1 MMDRGAALQARNGR
15 REPMDRKIVI
25 VDDEVHIRTLLE
37 QSLEELEEDYDVEIL
52 TAENGQEGLDV
63 IRETRP
69 GLVLLDVMMPMMNG
83 YDVCKAIREDP
94 DLADVQVILLTAKG
108 QEADRERGVEVGATR
123 YMTKPFDPD
132 ELLEIAKGMLG
143 LSA

>member
-1 MMDRGAALQARNGR
+1 
-15 REPMDRKIVI
+15 MDRKIVI

-63 IRETRP
+63 IRESRP
-69 GLVLLDVMMPMMNG
+69 SLVLLDVMMPMMNG
-83 YDVCKAIREDP
+83 YDVCKAIRNDP
-94 DLADVQVILLTAKG
+94 DISDVQVILLTAKG

-132 ELLEIAKGMLG
+132 ELLEIAKNMMG
-143 LSA
+143 LVA

>member
-1 MMDRGAALQARNGR
+1 
-15 REPMDRKIVI
+15 MDRKIVI

-37 QSLEELEEDYDVEIL
+37 QSLEELEEDHDVEIL
-52 TAENGQEGLDV
+52 SAENGQEGLDV

-83 YDVCKAIREDP
+83 YDVCKAIRDDP
-94 DLADVQVILLTAKG
+94 DLANVQVILLTAKG
-108 QEADRERGVEVGATR
+108 QEADREQGVKVGATR

-132 ELLEIAKGMLG
+132 ELLEIAKDMLG
-143 LSA
+143 LTA

>member
-1 MMDRGAALQARNGR
+1 
-15 REPMDRKIVI
+15 MDRKIVI

-63 IRETRP
+63 IRESRP
-69 GLVLLDVMMPMMNG
+69 SLVLLDVMMPMMNG
-83 YDVCKAIREDP
+83 YDVCKAIRNDP
-94 DLADVQVILLTAKG
+94 DLSDVQVILLTAKG

-132 ELLEIAKGMLG
+132 ELLEIAKDMMG
-143 LSA
+143 LVA